1 MSYLIN
7 DELIWICTPKCASVS
22 IERALK
28 NSNLK
33 IEPFVDSTTTN
44 GNLIVEKHLHVP
56 VIQSLHRFGKKE
68 TICITRN
75 WFSKWLS
82 ALNQVWK
89 QSKKAPIE
97 YRPTFEWEDIDNNF
111 IYETFDDKFI
121 NDLHNINKENIINCY
136 GKLIKKDL
144 SSFLL
149 DDDEICEME
158 YMSDMGVILILQSN
172 KSLTDGQKCTYE
184 FDINEIDK
192 FTNFIEDR
200 FGERLIIDTYNKSS
214 DTPSKIII
222 NDELKQWVWDKFEK
236 RFDKRN
242 QLI

>member
-22 IERALK
+22 IEMALK

-33 IEPFVDSTTTN
+33 IEPFVDSEEHSHISIIESFN
-44 GNLIVEKHLHVP
+44 K
-56 VIQSLHRFGKKE
+56 FGKKE

-82 ALNQVWK
+82 ALNQIWK
-89 QSKKAPIE
+89 QSELIPIE
-97 YRPTFEWEDIDNNF
+97 YRPTVKWKDVDNNF
-111 IYETFDDKFI
+111 IYETFDDEFI
-121 NDLHNINKENIINCY
+121 NDLHNINEENIINCY
-136 GKLIKKDL
+136 GKLMKKDL

-149 DDDEICEME
+149 DDKEIFEIRNMHG
-158 YMSDMGVILILQSN
+158 MGVVLTLISN
-172 KSLTDGQKCTYE
+172 RFWSAGKKCTYE

-214 DTPSKIII
+214 GIPSKIII

-236 RFDKRN
+236 RFEKRN
-242 QLI
+242 VLI

>member
-22 IERALK
+22 IEMALK

-33 IEPFVDSTTTN
+33 IEPFVDSEEHSHISIIESFN
-44 GNLIVEKHLHVP
+44 K
-56 VIQSLHRFGKKE
+56 FGKKE

-82 ALNQVWK
+82 ALNQIWK
-89 QSKKAPIE
+89 QSELIPIE
-97 YRPTFEWEDIDNNF
+97 YRPTVKWKDVDNNF
-111 IYETFDDKFI
+111 IYETFDDEFI
-121 NDLHNINKENIINCY
+121 NDLHNINEENIINCY
-136 GKLIKKDL
+136 GKLMKKDL

-149 DDDEICEME
+149 DDKEIFEIRNMHG
-158 YMSDMGVILILQSN
+158 MGVVLTLISN
-172 KSLTDGQKCTYE
+172 RFWSAGKKCTYE

-200 FGERLIIDTYNKSS
+200 FGERLIIGTHNKSS

-236 RFDKRN
+236 RFEKRN

>member
-22 IERALK
+22 IELALK

-33 IEPFVDSTTTN
+33 IEPFVDSA
-44 GNLIVEKHLHVP
+44 LHSHIP
-56 VIQSLHRFGKKE
+56 VIDSLNKFGKKE

-82 ALNQVWK
+82 ALNQIWK
-89 QSKKAPIE
+89 QSHATLVE
-97 YRPTFEWEDIDNNF
+97 YQPTVEWKDVDNNF
-111 IYETFDDKFI
+111 IYETFDDEFI
-121 NDLHNINKENIINCY
+121 NDLHNINNTNIINCY

-144 SSFLL
+144 SSLLL
-149 DDDEICEME
+149 DDREISELK
-158 YMSDMGVILILQSN
+158 DVGVILTLISN
-172 KSLTDGQKCTYE
+172 RFWTDGHKCTYE

-200 FGERLIIDTYNKSS
+200 FGERLIIGTYNKSS

-236 RFDKRN
+236 RFEKRN

>member
-22 IERALK
+22 IELALK

-33 IEPFVDSTTTN
+33 IEPFVDS
-44 GNLIVEKHLHVP
+44 EKHSHIP
-56 VIQSLHRFGKKE
+56 VIESLNRFGKKE

-82 ALNQVWK
+82 ALNQIWK
-89 QSKKAPIE
+89 QSNLNPIE
-97 YRPTFEWEDIDNNF
+97 YRPTVEWKDVDNNF
-111 IYETFDDKFI
+111 IYETFNDEFI
-121 NDLHNINKENIINCY
+121 NDLHNLNKENIINCY
-136 GKLIKKDL
+136 GKLLKKDL

-149 DDDEICEME
+149 DDRELFEMGD
-158 YMSDMGVILILQSN
+158 MSDMGAILTLISN
-172 KSLTDGQKCTYE
+172 RVWSDGQKCTYE

-200 FGERLIIDTYNKSS
+200 FGERLIIGTYNKSS
-214 DTPSKIII
+214 DTSSKIII

-236 RFDKRN
+236 RFEKRN

>member
-22 IERALK
+22 IELALK

-33 IEPFVDSTTTN
+33 IEPFVDS
-44 GNLIVEKHLHVP
+44 EKHSHIS
-56 VIQSLHRFGKKE
+56 VIESLNKFGKKE

-82 ALNQVWK
+82 SLNQIWK
-89 QSKKAPIE
+89 QSNLNPIE
-97 YRPTFEWEDIDNNF
+97 YRPTVEWKNVDNNF
-111 IYETFDDKFI
+111 IYETFNDEFI
-121 NDLHNINKENIINCY
+121 NDLHNSNKENIINCY
-136 GKLIKKDL
+136 GKLLKKDL

-149 DDDEICEME
+149 DDREIFEMGD
-158 YMSDMGVILILQSN
+158 MSNMGVITILISN
-172 KSLTDGQKCTYE
+172 KIWSNGQKCTYE

-200 FGERLIIDTYNKSS
+200 FGERLIIDTHNKSS
-214 DTPSKIII
+214 DIPSKIII

-236 RFDKRN
+236 RFEKRN
-242 QLI
+242 ALI